1 MEKKTLGRCGIS
13 VTRLCFG
20 SLTIGPLQAALTVD
34 AGSAV
39 IAYAL
44 ESGINFIDTA
54 QYYRNYEYIRLSMLK
69 SKRYDTVISTKTYAY
84 DRKTAACAF
93 DEARCALDRDYI
105 DIFML
110 HEQESVHTLRGH
122 AEALDFMF
130 EMKEKGLIRAVGA
143 SMHYIAAVNGA
154 CETYYTRPLDVI
166 HPIFNK
172 RGLGIADG
180 SVEDMTCALRRA
192 KALGIGIFTMKPL
205 GGGHLHAQA
214 AAAFDFVLDSV
225 TDDGQP
231 LADSVAV
238 GMQSVD
244 EVDAN
249 ISYFST
255 RSCNPDAERLL
266 RTKKR
271 RLFIEEDC
279 EGCGRCVKRC
289 GQHALTIKDGSAVCD
304 ADRCVLCGY
313 CSAVCPLFAIKVL

>member
-1 MEKKTLGRCGIS
+1 MEKRVLGGIY
-13 VTRLCFG
+13 VTQLCFG
-20 SLTIGPLQAALTVD
+20 SLTVGPLQAALTAD
-34 AGSAV
+34 AGSTV

-44 ESGINFIDTA
+44 EQGINFIDTA
-54 QYYRNYEYIRLSMLK
+54 QYYNNYEYIRLSMLK
-69 SKRYDTVISTKTYAY
+69 SRCYDTVISTKTYAY
-84 DRKTAACAF
+84 DRKTAEAALN
-93 DEARCALDRDYI
+93 EARCALDRDYI

-154 CETYYTRPLDVI
+154 CETYYTRPLDII
-166 HPIFNK
+166 HPIYNK

-180 SVEDMTCALRRA
+180 SIEAMTRALCRA

-205 GGGHLHAQA
+205 GGGHLYSDAG
-214 AAAFDFVLDSV
+214 AAFDFVLDSV
-225 TDDGQP
+225 TETGKS

-249 ISYFST
+249 IGYFKT
-255 RSCNPDAERLL
+255 RLFGTEAEKLL
-266 RTKKR
+266 RAKKR
-271 RLFIEEDC
+271 QLHIEDYC
-279 EGCGRCVKRC
+279 EGCGRCAERC
-289 GQHALTIKDGSAVCD
+289 GQDAIMIKEGHAVCD
-304 ADRCVLCGY
+304 YNRCVLCGY